1 MIEQVIDY
9 AHPMMMVEKAMK
21 KAHDYLL
28 DEDYILA
35 LDQINLA
42 IVEARLARVSI
53 IHIMEKQNALRE
65 QIQTV
70 QERI

>member
-1 MIEQVIDY
+1 
-9 AHPMMMVEKAMK
+9 MMVEKAMK

-28 DEDYILA
+28 DEDYTLA

-53 IHIMEKQNALRE
+53 IHIMEKQDAIRN
-65 QIQTV
+65 QTST
-70 QERI
+70 I

>member
-28 DEDYILA
+28 EEDYILA

-42 IVEARLARVSI
+42 IVEARNTRISI
-53 IHIMEKQNALRE
+53 IHIMEKQDALRD
-65 QIQTV
+65 QTAP
-70 QERI
+70 I

>member
-42 IVEARLARVSI
+42 IVEARNTRISI
-53 IHIMEKQNALRE
+53 IHIMEKQNALRD
-65 QIQTV
+65 QAPPI
-70 QERI
+70 

>member
-1 MIEQVIDY
+1 
-9 AHPMMMVEKAMK
+9 MK

-42 IVEARLARVSI
+42 IVEARNARVSI
-53 IHIMEKQNALRE
+53 IHIMEKQDAIRN
-65 QIQTV
+65 QTPP
-70 QERI
+70 I

>member
-42 IVEARLARVSI
+42 IVEARIARVSI
-53 IHIMEKQNALRE
+53 IHIMEKQNAIRD
-65 QIQTV
+65 QTPP
-70 QERI
+70 I